1 MIFLFFLTLA
11 FSPEAF
17 SLKKES
23 AKTKTTI
30 KIKSLKTPAKKL
42 ISNRAVKSAQ
52 NSALNPVSKNFLAS
66 RELAAGKKAKALSG
80 ERQKLVLSKEQFLK
94 EVLTGS
100 PHVKRLKFSVE
111 KSKAQVLQSKYS
123 LSDGVLFSEWKRNN
137 TKNPGIDRFLSS
149 ESESQNRVIGLQ
161 KKAPYGFQF
170 KTAYAD
176 FREESSNEGLLTQ
189 FKPDSIFRENLSFE
203 LKTNLTESVSHFWL
217 LKSFEKALSIQDLT
231 YYEKSEQLALSAL
244 AQYWKTYLSYIK
256 LQQAKEGLRT
266 YRRLVR
272 ETNKKKQYKF
282 LQPGERPQIL
292 AEYQSIQSGLDQ
304 SEQEYKKEKMALFL
318 YFKKNSEDYDL
329 VFDPQVFP
337 KNPQFKKIEIEKT
350 RAYQIQKKGL
360 ENMELNLSVQKS
372 SLYPSVELMGKR
384 AWTPASERSNL
395 SFSSKEGFYEFG
407 FSLKWILFS
416 KSFYQKAAE
425 KEYELRESEIDF
437 EIAKQE
443 LENQI
448 FLSKE
453 RVKTAFK
460 NIERVG
466 KANGYRKE
474 TFKEL
479 RTAFNQGRTDSFQL
493 IQAEKQLRE
502 SRVQKA
508 VALSEYSL
516 SLAALLALSD
526 ELIGK

>member
-1 MIFLFFLTLA
+1 
-11 FSPEAF
+11 
-17 SLKKES
+17 
-23 AKTKTTI
+23 
-30 KIKSLKTPAKKL
+30 
-42 ISNRAVKSAQ
+42 V
-52 NSALNPVSKNFLAS
+52 
-66 RELAAGKKAKALSG
+66 
-80 ERQKLVLSKEQFLK
+80 
-94 EVLTGS
+94 
-100 PHVKRLKFSVE
+100 
-111 KSKAQVLQSKYS
+111 Y
-123 LSDGVLFSEWKRNN
+123 
-137 TKNPGIDRFLSS
+137 
-149 ESESQNRVIGLQ
+149 
-161 KKAPYGFQF
+161 
-170 KTAYAD
+170 
-176 FREESSNEGLLTQ
+176 FRDESSNEGLLTQ

-217 LKSFEKALSIQDLT
+217 LKSFKKALSIQDLA

-304 SEQEYKKEKMALFL
+304 SEQEYKKEKLALFL
-318 YFKKNSEDYDL
+318 YLKKNPKDYEL

-337 KNPQFKKIEIEKT
+337 KAPQFKKIEIEKT

-360 ENMELNLSVQKS
+360 ESMELNLSVQKS

-384 AWTPASERSNL
+384 AWTPAGERPNL

-407 FSLKWILFS
+407 FSLKWVLFS

-443 LENQI
+443 FENQI

-453 RVKTAFK
+453 QVKTAFK
-460 NIERVG
+460 NIERAR

-479 RTAFNQGRTDSFQL
+479 RTAFNQGRTDTFQL

-516 SLAALLALSD
+516 SLATLLALSD
-526 ELIGK
+526 ELIGKYKGF